1 MHGATQKEGLFGDL
15 DATRFTVYADFNC
28 PFSYAL
34 NEHLFDLGLEYQVD
48 FRVIQHAPGAASDR
62 INLELISA
70 LTAEVAEV
78 RRRSPSTEINVPTTR
93 PNSAPAAALLYAI
106 SCTDTV
112 GASQLRRLIFRA
124 LWVDGKDISRA
135 DVLAGLL
142 LELDLE
148 MPAQDYPSA
157 DQLAC
162 WQSEWNNNTEFERH
176 LPVVISASGETLIGF
191 PLEVEMRSFLESG
204 SLVNDLPA
212 DEVAEIPKRQRILV
226 LDDDPDSLR
235 VVIEQMHDSQV
246 EVAED
251 LIGLITQARNLGMPD
266 LLVVNPELVGQPG
279 SSDWWRNLTNSDPDP
294 SIPIVHILDN
304 QSPETEAAAIDAGA
318 ADVIA
323 RPFHPKLLRSRLTS
337 HLRARR
343 ARQQRNHI
351 ARVDALTSLC
361 NRREFD
367 ARLRADWGR
376 CARTGDPLALMMI
389 DVDRLRAFN
398 DSHGHLQGDQCLV
411 MVAQRL
417 GACMQRPEDLVAR
430 FRGGSFVALLPG
442 VDTEGALKVAQDCLQ
457 AVSAAN
463 IPHPAS
469 PIAPYVTVALGIAAR
484 VPTSDQRASLL
495 LEQAEVAL
503 FQAKRSPRPRFCA
516 FDRIGDVPPA
526 HGLGHVSP

>member
-1 MHGATQKEGLFGDL
+1 MHGATQTEGLFGDL

-34 NEHLFDLGLEYQVD
+34 NEHMFALGLEHQVD
-48 FRVIQHAPGAASDR
+48 FRVIQHAPDAASDR
-62 INLELISA
+62 INLELIGT

-78 RRRSPSTEINVPTTR
+78 RRRSPSTEINIPTTR

-106 SCTDTV
+106 GCTDTA
-112 GASQLRRLIFRA
+112 GAIQLRRLIFRA
-124 LWVDGKDISRA
+124 LWVDGRDISRA

-148 MPAQDYPSA
+148 MPAREYPNA

-162 WQSEWNNNTEFERH
+162 WQSEWNNNTEFEQN

-191 PLEVEMRSFLESG
+191 PLEAELRSFLESG
-204 SLVNDLPA
+204 SLANDLPA
-212 DEVAEIPKRQRILV
+212 GGVQELPKRQRILV

-235 VVIEQMHDSQV
+235 IVIEQMHDSQV

-251 LIGLITQARNLGMPD
+251 LMGLIAQARNLGMPD
-266 LLVVNPELVGQPG
+266 LLVVNSGLVGQQG
-279 SSDWWRNLTNSDPDP
+279 GSDWWRNLTNSDPDP
-294 SIPIVHILDN
+294 SIPIVHILDE
-304 QSPETEAAAIDAGA
+304 QTPETEAAAIDAGA
-318 ADVIA
+318 ADVIV

-343 ARQQRNHI
+343 ARQQSNHI
-351 ARVDALTSLC
+351 ARVDALTSLS
-361 NRREFD
+361 NRREFN

-376 CARTGDPLALMMI
+376 CARTGTPLALLMI

-398 DSHGHLQGDQCLV
+398 ESHGHLQGDQCLV

-417 GACMQRPEDLVAR
+417 GACMQRQEDLVAR

-442 VDTEGALKVAQDCLQ
+442 VGTDGALKVAQDCLQ
-457 AVSAAN
+457 AVSAAM
-463 IPHPAS
+463 IPHPSS
-469 PIAPYVTVALGIAAR
+469 PIAPYVTVALGIAAQ
-484 VPTSDQRASLL
+484 VPASGEQASLL

-503 FQAKRSPRPRFCA
+503 YQAKRSPRPRFCA
-516 FDRIGDVPPA
+516 FDRLGETPPA
-526 HGLGHVSP
+526 HGFGYFNS